1 MMITKLLNLMK
12 IVFAQ
17 DFTGF
22 LECISIRDIEIDISQ
37 FTIFSL
43 RISGSQAD
51 SFQKNI
57 RNLCVVQNLGYF
69 MSKLL

>member
-51 SFQKNI
+51 SF
-57 RNLCVVQNLGYF
+57 
-69 MSKLL
+69 